1 MAEIAILP
9 APLSADSVEAA
20 APAVEADPEG
30 PGKVVA
36 GFVASTEMP
45 ETRAVAEGAYEADV
59 KEHCDMILSTSA
71 KCQLCT

>member
-1 MAEIAILP
+1 
-9 APLSADSVEAA
+9 
-20 APAVEADPEG
+20 
-30 PGKVVA
+30 VA